1 MVEAESY
8 FTDGEIWRNRN
19 ESDCRDADR
28 MRKEGGSSADSQ
40 QTEVVAQ
47 VRAAADQYERALS
60 ENDLEA
66 MDELFWNCPLTVR
79 YGPNG
84 SNYGHES
91 ISTYRKGRPKGTRT
105 RIIVKQVVTTFGDD
119 FGTSSFECSYADSSL
134 TGRRMQSWVRTDD
147 GWRQPVTQ

>member
-1 MVEAESY
+1 MARFGVIGLKA
-8 FTDGEIWRNRN
+8 TAGMPI
-19 ESDCRDADR
+19 
-28 MRKEGGSSADSQ
+28 EGGKREAQ
-40 QTEVVAQ
+40 VQTVNKPEVVAQ

-60 ENDLEA
+60 ENDLKA
-66 MDELFWNCPLTVR
+66 MDELFWNSPLTVR

-105 RIIVKQVVTTFGDD
+105 RIIVKKVVTTFGDD
-119 FGTSSFECSYADSSL
+119 FGTSSFEYSYADSSL

-147 GWRQPVTQ
+147 GWRIAGAHVSDIG